1 MKVHIGPY
9 RNWARCQLHYNYMNK
24 KYDHKWDDN
33 HNRFERVLEKIEDAI
48 QWFYN
53 VTINKLWNN
62 RKRKIKIHIDDYD
75 TWGMDNTLAM
85 IIVPMLKQLKATKHG
100 CPLVD
105 LSDVPEE
112 LRKEDKDERIDYMLK
127 RWEWVLDEMIW
138 TFEACADED
147 FDTQFYSGDVDW
159 LFQKDED
166 TGLSHMVRG
175 PKHTFTVDR
184 EAMQAAQKRIENGLR
199 LFGRYYQALW
209 D

>member
-1 MKVHIGPY
+1 MKIYIGPY
-9 RNWARCQLHYNYMNK
+9 RNHWTCQLHYNYMNK
-24 KYDHKWDDN
+24 KYGYTWDDN
-33 HNRFERVLEKIEDAI
+33 HNRFERALEKIEDAI

-53 VTINKLWNN
+53 VTINKLWNS

-75 TWGMDNTLAM
+75 TWGMDHTLAM

-105 LSDVPEE
+105 LEDVPEQ
-112 LRKEDKDERIDYMLK
+112 LRQEDKDDEIDHMLT
-127 RWEWVLDEMIW
+127 RWEWILNEMIW
-138 TFEACADED
+138 TFEALADED
-147 FDTQFYSGDVDW
+147 FETQFYSGDIDW
-159 LFQKDED
+159 AFEKDGD
-166 TGLSHMVRG
+166 GFSRLKHG
-175 PKHTFTVDR
+175 PNHTFKVDR